1 MSRQGS
7 PPRTKLSVGSA
18 VSNRRNSPVPSSG
31 PAAPPQA
38 STISYEEVAAHAYA
52 LFLARGGHHGD
63 DWRDWFQA
71 ETELRH
77 VEKDGRLPSPQ

>member
-7 PPRTKLSVGSA
+7 PPRTKLSAGSA
-18 VSNRRNSPVPSSG
+18 VSSRDNSPVPSSR
-31 PAAPPQA
+31 PAAAPQA
-38 STISYEEVAAHAYA
+38 STLSYEEVAAHAYA

-71 ETELRH
+71 EAELRQAKK
-77 VEKDGRLPSPQ
+77 VARQPSPQ